1 MEKKNVKD
9 LNRAFCPVT
18 KAMQALGD
26 KWTLLIM
33 RECFWGFRRFDDF
46 QNNLNISKS
55 VLTKKLNQLIDQ
67 ELLEKRSYKEEGQR
81 TRYEYT
87 FTQKGKDLTKIIL
100 SFLDWGNK
108 YLVEEGE
115 TTIKVVDKSTKND
128 IEIDILDASGKRLKY
143 RDLEMKVAQK

>member
-1 MEKKNVKD
+1 MEKQNVKD
-9 LNRAFCPVT
+9 LNRVFCPVT
-18 KAMQALGD
+18 KAMRALGD

-55 VLTKKLNQLIDQ
+55 VLTKKLNQLIEQ
-67 ELLEKRSYKEEGQR
+67 ELLEKRSYKVAGQR

-115 TTIKVVDKSTKND
+115 TTIKVVDKTTKND
-128 IEIDILDASGKRLKY
+128 VHIDILDNSGKRLKY
-143 RDLEMKVAQK
+143 RELEMTVAKK

>member
-1 MEKKNVKD
+1 MEKKTAKD
-9 LNRAFCPVT
+9 MNRAFCPVT
-18 KAMQALGD
+18 KAMRALGD
-26 KWTLLIM
+26 KWTLLII

-55 VLTKKLNQLIDQ
+55 VLTKKLNQLIAQ

-108 YLVEEGE
+108 YLVNEGE
-115 TTIKVVDKSTKND
+115 TTIKVVDKTTQKDVN
-128 IEIDILDASGKRLKY
+128 IDILDNSGNRLKY
-143 RDLEMKVAQK
+143 RELEMKVAKK

>member
-1 MEKKNVKD
+1 MEKKHVKE

-18 KAMQALGD
+18 KAMRALGD

-46 QNNLNISKS
+46 QTNLNISKS
-55 VLTKKLNQLIDQ
+55 VLTTKLNQLIEQ
-67 ELLEKRSYKEEGQR
+67 GLLEKRSYKVQGQR

-87 FTQKGKDLTKIIL
+87 FTKKGKDLTKIIL

-115 TTIKVVDKSTKND
+115 TTIKVVDKATQND
-128 IEIDILDASGKRLKY
+128 VDIDILDSKGNRLKY
-143 RDLEMKVAQK
+143 RELEMKVAKK

>member
-1 MEKKNVKD
+1 MKKATVKE
-9 LNRAFCPVT
+9 LNRNFCPVT
-18 KAMQALGD
+18 KAMRALGD

-33 RECFWGFRRFDDF
+33 RECFWGFKRFDDF

-55 VLTKKLNQLIDQ
+55 VLTKKLNQLIEQ
-67 ELLEKRSYKEEGQR
+67 ELLEKQSYKESGQR

-108 YLVEEGE
+108 YLVNEGE
-115 TTIKVVDKSTKND
+115 TTIKVVDKTTKND
-128 IEIDILDASGKRLKY
+128 VNIDILDSSGKRLKY
-143 RDLEMKVAQK
+143 RELEMRISKK